1 MFLPEI
7 ICLKKKII
15 IKDGNYV
22 INVDEYTDTGT
33 HWIALFCNRSEIVCF
48 DNFNLEH
55 FSEET
60 KKNIGNKN
68 IIPNNFRVQANNSI
82 MRGYF

>member
-1 MFLPEI
+1 M
-7 ICLKKKII
+7 
-15 IKDGNYV
+15 
-22 INVDEYTDTGT
+22 INVGEYADTGT

-48 DNFNLEH
+48 DSFSLEH

-60 KKNIGNKN
+60 KKHIGNKN
-68 IIPNNFRVQANNSI
+68 IIANNFRVQANNSI